1 MSHLSKSEVLPEIS
15 SGQDAPPFIQL
26 YYGQSA
32 PSIHFMRDV
41 LLVTPHLK
49 LFLWEHKG
57 IYRLMGDSQH
67 LKLDLKLLRDNVAP
81 GAFLWT
87 WEDEA
92 KPNEEIKKFVPS
104 DDSISHGHIKKEH
117 GKENEPSQIET
128 KVAELLTQVG
138 ESEDRE
144 DTLKSALKSQAKA
157 YAEGKVSSLVSDSLI
172 PYGTVD
178 VGIELGEVFR
188 PQSGHLEFLVP
199 FATHEHSTWFVQS
212 GGVLN
217 DKSQYEGRDFAH
229 IGLGYRQIVRPDLML
244 SLNGFYDLDLTRGHQ
259 RGSVGAEEWI
269 DNYKLTENYYFPLSG
284 WKSSSKELSSKGLYD
299 LEERP
304 VSSADIKGE
313 GYLPSHP
320 EWSADLRYEQKFG
333 DLVAT
338 SDDGEPQSNPYIVSA
353 NVNYQPV
360 PLVKFFMGDSFEKG
374 VGNEAQLGL
383 NFQYKFGQ
391 SLEKQLSPSRVAL
404 DKQFQSQMTTSLVQR
419 NANIG
424 LEYRAIAFVFQLKTK
439 HITALPGQLLKMSD
453 YVSIQGGKNVQ
464 SFSVKVSDNA
474 SVAAPSPLVHTS
486 SQTKTNTQLS
496 RLNYTVPTYSRQHH
510 EQIINITA
518 HLKTGEDV
526 SAPPIRLTIGQ
537 PKSWRLEDIS
547 SYNSVTVT
555 TGAAADNADTN
566 AVTVTLIDVNNN
578 PVAGETLTLSA
589 SSSTVAV
596 SSVTDHNDG
605 TYTATVT
612 DTKAET
618 VTITVTHAG
627 HVKSVNMDFV
637 AAPSAPMA
645 TKVAIS
651 GSLVAGQMLT
661 GTYTF
666 VDVNGDKEGVSTFKW
681 YRGNT
686 PIGGQTGKMY
696 TLTAADVGQTIEF
709 EVTPVS
715 KEGMPK
721 TGVSVRSTFTAQ
733 VSAALVGTPPV
744 NATVG
749 QHFDLKTLFSG
760 GNGSLT
766 YSVLPAS
773 LADIDAKSG

>member
-1 MSHLSKSEVLPEIS
+1 MSKREVLPEIS
-15 SGQDAPPFIQL
+15 SGQDVPPFIQL

-67 LKLDLKLLRDNVAP
+67 HLTDLKLLRDNVAP

-92 KPNEEIKKFVPS
+92 KPNEEIKKFVPL

-117 GKENEPSQIET
+117 DKENEPSQIET
-128 KVAELLTQVG
+128 KAAELLTQVG

-157 YAEGKVSSLVSDSLI
+157 YAEGKVSSLVSDSLS

-178 VGIELGEVFR
+178 VGIELGEDFR
-188 PQSGHLEFLVP
+188 PKSSHLEFLVP

-217 DKSQYEGRDFAH
+217 NKSQYEGRDFAH

-244 SLNGFYDLDLTRGHQ
+244 GLNGFYDLDLTRGHQ

-284 WKSSSKELSSKGLYD
+284 WKSSSKELPSKGLYD

-304 VSSADIKGE
+304 VSSVDIKGE

-320 EWSADLRYEQKFG
+320 EWSADVRYEQKFG

-338 SDDGEPQSNPYIVSA
+338 SDNGEPQSNPYIVSA

-360 PLVKFFMGDSFEKG
+360 PLVKFSMGDSFEKG
-374 VGNEAQLGL
+374 VGNEAQIGL

-391 SLEKQLSPSRVAL
+391 SLDKQLSPSRIAL
-404 DKQFQSQMTTSLVQR
+404 DKQFKSQMTTSLVQR

-424 LEYRAIAFVFQLKTK
+424 LEYRAIAFVFQLKTQ

-453 YVSIQGGKNVQ
+453 YVSVQGGKNVQ

-486 SQTKTNTQLS
+486 SQTKTNPQLS
-496 RLNYTVPTYSRQHH
+496 QLSYTVPLYNRQHH
-510 EQIINITA
+510 EQVINITA

-537 PKSWRLEDIS
+537 PKSWGVVDIS
-547 SYNSVTVT
+547 TYNSVSVT
-555 TGAAADNADTN
+555 TGAIADKKATNTVTVKLKDTN
-566 AVTVTLIDVNNN
+566 NTPVLGETVTLSV
-578 PVAGETLTLSA
+578 
-589 SSSTVAV
+589 SSSTATV
-596 SSVTDHNDG
+596 SAITENGDG
-605 TYTATVT
+605 TYTAMVT
-612 DTKAET
+612 DSKAET
-618 VTITVTHAG
+618 ITVNAMHSG
-627 HVKSVNMDFV
+627 HVKTASMSFV
-637 AAPSAPMA
+637 AAPAAP
-645 TKVAIS
+645 VASGVSIS
-651 GSLVAGQMLT
+651 GNAVVGQTLT
-661 GTYTF
+661 GSYTYT
-666 VDVNGDKEGVSTFKW
+666 DANGDVEDTSKTAFKW
-681 YRGNT
+681 YRGTSTT
-686 PIGGQTGKMY
+686 PITGQTGETY
-696 TLTAADVGQTIEF
+696 TLVVADEGQTITF
-709 EVTPVS
+709 EVTPVA
-715 KEGMPK
+715 K
-721 TGVSVRSTFTAQ
+721 TGTPAAGQPVKSDATAVIAPKLSLAAITAKTVQ
-733 VSAALVGTPPV
+733 ENTALPTISAPV
-744 NATVG
+744 V
-749 QHFDLKTLFSG
+749 SG
-760 GNGSLT
+760 GPVGA
-766 YSVLPAS
+766 VR
-773 LADIDAKSG
+773 